1 MKQQRHI
8 GVNVK
13 DRYHRAIQAAMVV
26 ALLICIVIL
35 QAFKRF
41 ESRPEPLALRIEA
54 INTIEIPQT
63 VQEKLLPPPVRP
75 AVPIESDS
83 DEIPDDITIGE
94 SELRFDEMPAPP
106 EPQAEDDPFSFPF
119 VAYDEPP
126 QPLGG
131 FAAIQKNMIYP
142 ELARRAGIEGM
153 VVVWAKISETG
164 EVVDTRIVIPL
175 DNSGCNEAAVAAIKS
190 VRWIP
195 ARQRDV
201 PVAVWISIPIHF
213 KLK

>member
-8 GVNVK
+8 GVSWK
-13 DRYHRAIQAAMVV
+13 DRYHRANQVALVV
-26 ALLICIVIL
+26 ALLICIVVF

-54 INTIEIPQT
+54 IHTIEIPQT

-94 SELRFDEMPAPP
+94 SELRFDAIPAAP
-106 EPQAEDDPFSFPF
+106 EPPVEEKPFSFPF
-119 VAYDEPP
+119 VAYDESP
-126 QPLGG
+126 QPRGG
-131 FAAIQKNMIYP
+131 FAAIQKNLIYP
-142 ELARRAGIEGM
+142 ELARRAGIEGT

-164 EVVDTRIVIPL
+164 EVVDTRIIIPL
-175 DNSGCNEAAVAAIKS
+175 GNSGCNEAAVAAIKS